1 MSSIDID
8 FKSNESSFRQDEAK
22 RVRGGLF
29 CITLHQLAS
38 CILDPCGSLA
48 LVAFF
53 FAVALFEDILEYQV
67 VPVLDL

>member
-1 MSSIDID
+1 
-8 FKSNESSFRQDEAK
+8 
-22 RVRGGLF
+22 VRGGLF

-53 FAVALFEDILEYQV
+53 FAVALFEEILEY
-67 VPVLDL
+67 